1 MSRTQPP
8 PMEKNQKEMGMTLS
22 LLRSEG
28 IHCTRKRLKK
38 KPCPKNPMHSQNCSV
53 VIISASL
60 NPRRRCRTASAGRT
74 SRSPPYRRRK
84 DAARIFQTLQR
95 FRGTGDHREDEGA
108 VGARHRMHAARRP
121 TRVVARDAYAGVVG
135 HGAFDH
141 PDLLVAD
148 VPMPRHRGA
157 GRVAHEHCLV
167 PTVRIFPQRLPED
180 AGASL
185 EPWGLL
191 GVGKEA
197 DGRGGHEASPGW
209 ARARSPSSARCGWR
223 RERPRWAARPR
234 G

>member
-1 MSRTQPP
+1 MSRTLPP

-22 LLRSEG
+22 LLRSEA

-38 KPCPKNPMHSQNCSV
+38 KPCPRNPMHSQNCSV

-60 NPRRRCRTASAGRT
+60 ESAAALPHSLSAGRT
-74 SRSPPYRRRK
+74 NRSPPYRRRK
-84 DAARIFQTLQR
+84 DAARIFRTLQR
-95 FRGTGDHREDEGA
+95 FRGTGDHREDES
-108 VGARHRMHAARRP
+108 
-121 TRVVARDAYAGVVG
+121 VVG

-167 PTVRIFPQRLPED
+167 PAVRILPQRLPED

-185 EPWGLL
+185 DPWGLL

-197 DGRGGHEASPGW
+197 DGRSGHGASPGW
-209 ARARSPSSARCGWR
+209 ARARLPS
-223 RERPRWAARPR
+223 
-234 G
+234 